1 MKFVLASLALLG
13 LCACAG
19 SYRDGKL
26 ENSDYFGQANAANI
40 AAQAEAARN
49 DQSIT
54 DGGRMVGA
62 VDKYK
67 DGTAAPTTAPAASRV
82 GTGS

>member
-1 MKFVLASLALLG
+1 MKFILSSLALLG

-26 ENSDYFGQANAANI
+26 ETSDYFGQANAANI

-49 DQSIT
+49 DQSTT
-54 DGGRMVGA
+54 DGDRMVGA
-62 VDKYK
+62 VGKYK
-67 DGTAAPTTAPAASRV
+67 DGNPAPTSAPSASRV
-82 GTGS
+82 GDSR

>member
-1 MKFVLASLALLG
+1 MKAILTSIALLG

-26 ENSDYFGQANAANI
+26 ETSDYFGQATAANI

-49 DQSIT
+49 DESTT
-54 DGGRMVGA
+54 DGDRMVGA
-62 VDKYK
+62 VEKYK
-67 DGTAAPTTAPAASRV
+67 NGNATPTNAPTASRV
-82 GTGS
+82 GEGN